1 MPNKS
6 FILFQRHKF
15 ECGSDSIGS
24 WSEPEIDAELDAEC
38 ALHGD
43 CIRVDVVDVYRNL
56 AHKVKAMYE
65 WFLTNIP
72 NTKWIVK
79 ADDDAF
85 VKFAPLQTYL
95 RGLTDPKNG
104 AIVGCIQKAGMRV
117 PKYGKWADKLY
128 RFHPKHLRYPIWP
141 RGSCGHAVN
150 RPVAEYVANHDLKFY
165 QVSRSL
171 SLSLSLSL
179 SFWCCRSLSHTHS
192 LVLSSSRPLSLSLS
206 LSFRQGEDVSLG
218 IWMHESPLNVQWI
231 NSADE
236 HFTWVYSKDVAKS
249 CENPQLWMIGHQL
262 TELQIRACMRSL
274 R

>member
-79 ADDDAF
+79 VDDDAF

-165 QVSRSL
+165 QVS
-171 SLSLSLSL
+171 LSLSL
-179 SFWCCRSLSHTHS
+179 SF
-192 LVLSSSRPLSLSLS
+192 
-206 LSFRQGEDVSLG
+206 
-218 IWMHESPLNVQWI
+218 
-231 NSADE
+231 
-236 HFTWVYSKDVAKS
+236 
-249 CENPQLWMIGHQL
+249 
-262 TELQIRACMRSL
+262 
-274 R
+274 